1 MAFIRALWQELRLTY
16 YFLQQKKRQEEMLQS
31 AKKRYLVL
39 GGGLDRAGPRHLESP
54 VVPGIK
60 KSKNPRTQKL
70 ENPSLPTTY
79 IGKAPLIPTL
89 DQTSQEGK
97 KSTTI
102 KEKLRSYC
110 PNIYTVTYIIFK
122 LNSNTFFIEFQ
133 TSILV
138 ITRTRSK
145 CFHRVR
151 GEFGMVI
158 IVTSIFERVLVYF
171 LKIEFF
177 LTSNLE

>member
-1 MAFIRALWQELRLTY
+1 
-16 YFLQQKKRQEEMLQS
+16 MLQS
-31 AKKRYLVL
+31 EKKTRYLVL
-39 GGGLDRAGPRHLESP
+39 GGGLDRAVPRYLESS
-54 VVPGIK
+54 VVPGLK

-97 KSTTI
+97 KV
-102 KEKLRSYC
+102 EKLRSYC

-151 GEFGMVI
+151 GEFGMVS

>member
-1 MAFIRALWQELRLTY
+1 MDGLHQSTMAGIKAYLLFFAT
-16 YFLQQKKRQEEMLQS
+16 KKRQEEMLQS

-39 GGGLDRAGPRHLESP
+39 GGGLDRAGPRYLESS
-54 VVPGIK
+54 VVPGLK

-122 LNSNTFFIEFQ
+122 LNSNTFLLNSKRVYSLLPELARNASIEYGASLGWSLLLRVYLSEYSFIF
-133 TSILV
+133 
-138 ITRTRSK
+138 
-145 CFHRVR
+145 
-151 GEFGMVI
+151 
-158 IVTSIFERVLVYF
+158 
-171 LKIEFF
+171 
-177 LTSNLE
+177 